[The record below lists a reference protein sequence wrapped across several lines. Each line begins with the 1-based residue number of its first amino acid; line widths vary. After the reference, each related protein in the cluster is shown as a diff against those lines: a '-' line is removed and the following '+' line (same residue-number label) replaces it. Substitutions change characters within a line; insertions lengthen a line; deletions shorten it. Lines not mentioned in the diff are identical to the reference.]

1 MDPAELNYLE
11 TNRDSWNKRTEI
23 HYSSAFYDLEGFIA
37 GKSSLQDIELQLL
50 GDIQNKSVLHL
61 QCHFGQDTLSLARMG
76 AEVTGVDFSDAAI
89 KKATELAEIV
99 QQKARFIC
107 ADIYNLPAHLN
118 EHFDIVFTSYGT
130 IGWLPDLEKW
140 AKIVSH
146 FLKPGGSFVFAEF
159 HPVVWMFDNNFTQI
173 QYNYFKDNAIIET
186 ETGTYADKESEMERT
201 DITWNH
207 SLHEVLG
214 SLLSEKLSLQTFQ
227 EFPYSPYNC
236 LTGMQE
242 LSPGRFIIEKLGAII
257 PLVYALKMNKI
268 NA

>member
-146 FLKPGGSFVFAEF
+146 FLKPGGSFVFAE
-159 HPVVWMFDNNFTQI
+159 
-173 QYNYFKDNAIIET
+173 
-186 ETGTYADKESEMERT
+186 
-201 DITWNH
+201 
-207 SLHEVLG
+207 
-214 SLLSEKLSLQTFQ
+214 
-227 EFPYSPYNC
+227 
-236 LTGMQE
+236 
-242 LSPGRFIIEKLGAII
+242 
-257 PLVYALKMNKI
+257 
-268 NA
+268 